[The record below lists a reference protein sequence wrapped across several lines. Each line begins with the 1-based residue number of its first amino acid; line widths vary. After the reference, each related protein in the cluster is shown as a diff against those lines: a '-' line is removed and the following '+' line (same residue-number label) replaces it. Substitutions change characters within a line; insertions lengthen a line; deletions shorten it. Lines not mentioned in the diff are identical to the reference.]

1 MTRMTLDVQ
10 GKRRL
15 MIGIALVATLVA
27 AWFAPDEESA
37 GGRVDLA
44 RSTPAP
50 AGEGGQPSGA
60 PPTAEER
67 RAALAALDVDL
78 IRQRDAGSAGDDAF
92 ARKSWYVPPPPPP
105 PTPQVA
111 APVVEAPPPPPPP
124 PPVAPPL
131 PFKHLGRL
139 VEAGQALPKH
149 YLMDGDR
156 MIVVSEGDLIGGK
169 YRFVGQI
176 GNNLQF
182 IYLPLNQR
190 QNLPMS
196 GAQ

>member
-1 MTRMTLDVQ
+1 MPMNFDAQ

-15 MIGIALVATLVA
+15 LIGIALVATLVA
-27 AWFAPDEESA
+27 AWFAPEDEDGRA
-37 GGRVDLA
+37 RVDLSA
-44 RSTPAP
+44 PPAP
-50 AGEGGQPSGA
+50 AGQA
-60 PPTAEER
+60 PADSAPQTAEER

-78 IRQRDAGSAGDDAF
+78 IRKRDAGVAGDDAF

-105 PTPQVA
+105 PPKPQAA

-124 PPVAPPL
+124 PPMAPPL

-176 GNNLQF
+176 GNQLQF

-190 QNLPMS
+190 QNLAMS